1 MSGRKIAALVAGL
14 CGVLAGVAQIVIAFV
29 EDVAAPRA
37 FQLLFAAA
45 CFANAALAL
54 LNLRRK

>member
-14 CGVLAGVAQIVIAFV
+14 CGVLAGAAQVVIALV
-29 EDVAAPRA
+29 KDVAAPRA

-54 LNLRRK
+54 LNLRGK